1 MQIKNLPAEF
11 EAALPILAT
20 IEAGG
25 YEAYFV
31 GGSVRDTLLG
41 KPIHDVDIATSA
53 YPDEVKALFER
64 TVDTGI
70 EHGTVMILDHGQ
82 GYETTTFRTE
92 STYTDFRRPDEVT
105 FVRSLEEDLK
115 RRDFTVNA
123 LAMKA
128 DGTIIDLFDGLADLD
143 NGILRAVGDANE
155 RFNED
160 ALRMVRAVRFAAQLG
175 FVIEESTLVA
185 IRENAELMTHIAV
198 ERTNVEFTKLMQGK
212 AAEYA
217 LVEMITTSLFKSM
230 PALGGSELDLVAF
243 AKLMENDQPK
253 TAEEAWTLLS
263 FELGLSSEDAGTFL
277 RTWKHSKD
285 MLNEVRTSL
294 TLLNKLRVG
303 DVSNYDLYM
312 TGSAITTALAVAGL
326 SELNVDT
333 DTLRSRYDSL
343 VIKSKAELKMTGR
356 ELTVDFGLKPGPLF
370 GRLINDLEAAVVAGE
385 LPNDSAALADAVKA
399 AIENENEKN

>member
-1 MQIKNLPAEF
+1 MQIENSPAEF

-53 YPDEVKALFER
+53 YPNEVKELFER
-64 TVDTGI
+64 TIDTGI

-160 ALRMVRAVRFAAQLG
+160 ALRMVRAVRFAAQLD
-175 FVIEESTLVA
+175 FEIEPATLVA
-185 IRENAELMTHIAV
+185 IRDNAALMAHIAV

-212 AAEYA
+212 AAHYA
-217 LVEMITTSLFKSM
+217 VLEMVTTGLFKFM

-243 AKLMENDQPK
+243 AKLLAANQPQ
-253 TAEEAWTLLS
+253 TAEIAWTLLA
-263 FELGLSSEDAGTFL
+263 FELGLSSEDSNKFL

-285 MLNEVRTSL
+285 MLNEVRASL
-294 TLLNKLRVG
+294 TLLNKLRLG
-303 DVSNYDLYM
+303 DVTNFDLYM
-312 TGSAITTALAVAGL
+312 TGSAIHTALAVAEL
-326 SELNVDT
+326 SELQVDT
-333 DTLRSRYDSL
+333 QRLAERYDAL
-343 VIKSKAELKMTGR
+343 VIKSKAELQMTGK

-385 LPNDSAALADAVKA
+385 LPNDAAALADAVKT
-399 AIENENEKN
+399 AIENENEKK

>member
-53 YPDEVKALFER
+53 YPDEVKALFDR

-92 STYTDFRRPDEVT
+92 STYTDYRRPDEVT

-128 DGTIIDLFDGLADLD
+128 DGTIIDLFDGLSDLD

-175 FVIEESTLVA
+175 FKIEESTLVA
-185 IRENAELMTHIAV
+185 VHDNAELMTHIAV

-217 LVEMITTSLFKSM
+217 LLEMITTGLFKSM

-243 AKLMENDQPK
+243 AKLLEKNQPQND
-253 TAEEAWTLLS
+253 EVAWTLLC
-263 FELGLSSEDAGTFL
+263 FELGLSDEEASVFL

-285 MLNEVRTSL
+285 MMNEVRTSL
-294 TLLNKLRVG
+294 ALLYTLSYG
-303 DVSNYDLYM
+303 EASNFDLYKA
-312 TGSAITTALAVAGL
+312 GSAIKTALAVAEL
-326 SELNVDT
+326 SELNADT
-333 DTLRSRYDSL
+333 DVLQARYDAL
-343 VIKSKAELKMTGR
+343 VIKNKSELKMTGR

-370 GRLINDLEAAVVAGE
+370 GRLINDLEAAVVAGKLE
-385 LPNDSAALADAVKA
+385 NTSEALMAAVQKA
-399 AIENENEKN
+399 IDNENEKN

>member
-53 YPDEVKALFER
+53 YPDEVKALFDR

-92 STYTDFRRPDEVT
+92 STYTDYRRPDEVT

-128 DGTIIDLFDGLADLD
+128 DGTIIDLFYGLSDLD
-143 NGILRAVGDANE
+143 NEILRAVGDANE

-160 ALRMVRAVRFAAQLG
+160 ALRMVRAVRFAAQLS
-175 FVIEESTLVA
+175 FKLEEATLVA
-185 IRENAELMTHIAV
+185 IHDNAELMTHIAV
-198 ERTNVEFTKLMQGK
+198 ERTNVEFTKLMLGK
-212 AAEYA
+212 SAEYA
-217 LVEMITTSLFKSM
+217 LVEMITTGLFKYI

-243 AKLMENDQPK
+243 AKLLENNQPK
-253 TAEEAWTLLS
+253 TDAVAWTLLC
-263 FELGLSSEDAGTFL
+263 FELGLSEDEANVFL

-285 MLNEVRTSL
+285 MINEVRTSL
-294 TLLNKLRVG
+294 CLMYTLSYGEATNF
-303 DVSNYDLYM
+303 DLYK
-312 TGSAITTALAVAGL
+312 TGAAIETALEAIDL
-326 SELNVDT
+326 SELNPDT
-333 DTLRSRYDSL
+333 DVLRERYEGL
-343 VIKSKAELKMTGR
+343 VIKNKSELKMTGR

-385 LPNDSAALADAVKA
+385 LDNTSEALMLAVQKA
-399 AIENENEKN
+399 IDNENEKN

>member
-25 YEAYFV
+25 FEAYFV

-53 YPDEVKALFER
+53 YPDEVKALFDR

-128 DGTIIDLFDGLADLD
+128 DGTIIDLFDGLSDLD

-160 ALRMVRAVRFAAQLG
+160 ALRMVRAVRFAAQLE
-175 FVIEESTLVA
+175 FEIEEDTLEAV
-185 IRENAELMTHIAV
+185 RVNAELLAHIAV
-198 ERTNVEFTKLMQGK
+198 ERTNVEFTKLMLGK
-212 AAEYA
+212 AAHYA
-217 LVEMITTSLFKSM
+217 LIEMIATGLFKYM

-243 AKLMENDQPK
+243 AKLLKDKQPQ
-253 TAEEAWTLLS
+253 TAEVAWTLLC
-263 FELGLSSEDAGTFL
+263 FELGMPSDDAGKFL

-285 MLNEVRTSL
+285 MLNEARTSI
-294 TLLNKLRVG
+294 TLLNKLRLG
-303 DVSNYDLYM
+303 DVTNYDLYM
-312 TGSAITTALAVAGL
+312 TGSAIKTALEVAEL
-326 SELNVDT
+326 SELAVDT
-333 DTLRSRYDSL
+333 AVLAERYDAL
-343 VIKSKAELKMTGR
+343 VIKSKAELKMTGK

-370 GRLINDLEAAVVAGE
+370 GRLINDLEASVVAGK
-385 LPNDSAALADAVKA
+385 LPNTSEALSEAVKS
-399 AIENENEKN
+399 AIENENEKK

>member
-41 KPIHDVDIATSA
+41 KTIHDVDIATSA
-53 YPDEVKALFER
+53 YPDEVKALFDR

-92 STYTDFRRPDEVT
+92 STYTDYRRPDEVT

-160 ALRMVRAVRFAAQLG
+160 ALRMVRAVRFAAQLD
-175 FVIEESTLVA
+175 FKIEDATLVA
-185 IRENAELMTHIAV
+185 IHENAELMTHIAV

-212 AAEYA
+212 AAQYA
-217 LVEMITTSLFKSM
+217 IVEMVTTGLFKSM

-243 AKLMENDQPK
+243 AKLLGKNQPQND
-253 TAEEAWTLLS
+253 EVAWTLLC
-263 FELGLSSEDAGTFL
+263 FELDLSDEESSVFL

-285 MLNEVRTSL
+285 LMNEVRTSL
-294 TLLNKLRVG
+294 ALLYTLSYG
-303 DVSNYDLYM
+303 EASNFDLYKA
-312 TGSAITTALAVAGL
+312 GPAINTALAVAEL

-333 DTLRSRYDSL
+333 DVLRSRYDNL
-343 VIKSKAELKMTGR
+343 AIKHKSELKMTGR
-356 ELTVDFGLKPGPLF
+356 ELTADFGLKPGPLF

-385 LPNDSAALADAVKA
+385 LPNTSEALMGAVQKA
-399 AIENENEKN
+399 IDNENEKN